1 MDKELENMAY
11 NERPDYEKIQRYAHF
26 LRDEI
31 FLSQII
37 GAFDIYLS
45 SLNGRRLSYE
55 ESENLRWINENLAAF
70 LDMNE
75 ETLNLNRNLSI
86 HLVGD

>member
-11 NERPDYEKIQRYAHF
+11 NERPDYQKIQRYAHY

-37 GAFDIYLS
+37 GAFDIFLS
-45 SLNGRRLSYE
+45 SLNHEGLSTEEIERLHF
-55 ESENLRWINENLAAF
+55 INENLAAF
-70 LDMNE
+70 LDMNN
-75 ETLNLNRNLSI
+75 ETLQINR
-86 HLVGD
+86 